1 MPEIILGDVTVPVYP
16 ERHARLS
23 RKLGPAFA
31 RALSRGEGISP
42 DKLMVAAGDGA
53 YDTLAALI
61 SNLEKRMPRYR
72 FMGYS
77 SQAAY
82 DAGEYDEDLDEFS
95 PSLPEIKEAFV
106 VALRVNGLTDIGEA
120 LGKVIDSRLVKAQI
134 NRMIATSISSP
145 NSQLTSGESTST
157 SSGQTSPT
165 SPASEASPSLASEV

>member
-1 MPEIILGDVTVPVYP
+1 MPEITLGDTTVPVYP

-23 RKLGPAFA
+23 RKLGPAFV
-31 RALSRGEGISP
+31 RALSRGEGIDA

-53 YDTLAALI
+53 YDALAALI
-61 SNLEKRMPRYR
+61 SNLEKKLPRYR
-72 FMGYS
+72 FMGYP
-77 SQAAY
+77 SQTAY
-82 DAGEYDEDLDEFS
+82 DAGEYDEDLDEWS

-145 NSQLTSGESTST
+145 SSQLTSGESAST
-157 SSGQTSPT
+157 SSGTSLPT
-165 SPASEASPSLASEV
+165 STESEGSLSPASEV